1 MAGNAD
7 SSLGRSCVA
16 ARGVGWL
23 WGASANPE
31 EPAPTL
37 NANAE
42 EENQMAEKS
51 AATQAAL
58 ESVPVKAPV
67 PVRTTSKDPIERFN
81 KVYEEIANRAFGI
94 FENEG
99 RLFGRDLEN
108 WFKAETE
115 LFHPVHVNVAE
126 AEGTVTVEAEVPG
139 FEVKDLEV
147 TLEPQRLIISGKR
160 ETKEETQKGKTV
172 YNEQCSN
179 EIFRAITL
187 PAEVDASK
195 ATATLKNGVLELQA
209 PKSAKATTSRVEVK
223 TA

>member
-1 MAGNAD
+1 
-7 SSLGRSCVA
+7 
-16 ARGVGWL
+16 
-23 WGASANPE
+23 
-31 EPAPTL
+31 
-37 NANAE
+37 
-42 EENQMAEKS
+42 MAEKG
-51 AATQAAL
+51 AATQTAL
-58 ESVPVKAPV
+58 EPASAKESVPVKA
-67 PVRTTSKDPIERFN
+67 TSNDLIERFN
-81 KVYEEIANRAFGI
+81 KAYDEIANRAFSI
-94 FENEG
+94 FENNG
-99 RLFGRDLEN
+99 RSFGRDLED

-126 AEGTVTVEAEVPG
+126 AEGTVTVQAEVPG

-147 TLEPQRLIISGKR
+147 TLEPERLIISGKR
-160 ETKEETQKGKTV
+160 ETKEETKKGKTV

-179 EIFRAITL
+179 EIFRAIAL

>member
-1 MAGNAD
+1 
-7 SSLGRSCVA
+7 
-16 ARGVGWL
+16 
-23 WGASANPE
+23 
-31 EPAPTL
+31 
-37 NANAE
+37 
-42 EENQMAEKS
+42 MAEKG
-51 AATQAAL
+51 AATQTAL
-58 ESVPVKAPV
+58 EPASAKESVPVKA
-67 PVRTTSKDPIERFN
+67 TSNDLIERFN
-81 KVYEEIANRAFGI
+81 KAYDEIANRAFSI
-94 FENEG
+94 FENNG
-99 RLFGRDLEN
+99 RSFGRDLED

-126 AEGTVTVEAEVPG
+126 AEGTVTVQAEVPG

-172 YNEQCSN
+172 YQEQCSN
-179 EIFRAITL
+179 EIFRAVAL